1 MNKRQ
6 VIILWIIAI
15 ALGGA
20 VGIVKLTQKDTTKSA
35 TQRAS
40 GETLFD
46 SFPGADVSSVAI
58 QGADG
63 KVTLA
68 KKDGAWVVSER
79 DNYPANGSYVND
91 FIRTLTELKV
101 TRGMEAGPS
110 FAPRFGMDEGA
121 TTTEARG
128 LTAAFSD
135 ASGKEIAR
143 VSLGKNIESGQD
155 AGPMG
160 GAMSV
165 GRYIRN
171 HADETGFYAVSEM
184 FPSVSAEAQRWL
196 NTDFISPDKVKSIS
210 ITQKGKEDI
219 AWKLVRETEEAEY
232 KLEGAAGS
240 EVLDTTVTSP
250 LKSVFSYARFDD
262 VVPAD
267 KVAEKADTANKQ
279 TVVLETVE
287 GFRYTIGIT
296 PVKEST
302 DKMYVTVAVTGDI
315 AKERKKEEGEKPEDA
330 KTKDEAFATRVK
342 DLNDKLAKEQ
352 KLAGRTFEVA
362 KTTVDSLL
370 KERDQLITKATP
382 PAPADAGAPSV
393 QTLPG
398 GVIASPPM
406 APAAPPANTPPTP
419 KPPKQVA
426 TTPPIEAVTP
436 PIAVP
441 PLEEEKKEGE
451 KKDGE

>member
-20 VGIVKLTQKDTTKSA
+20 VGIVKLTQKDGAKSTTK
-35 TQRAS
+35 RAA
-40 GETLFD
+40 GETLFE
-46 SFPGADVSSVAI
+46 SFPGAEVNKLAI
-58 QGADG
+58 EGADG
-63 KVTLA
+63 TVTIA
-68 KKDGAWVVSER
+68 RKDGVWSVAER
-79 DNYPANGSYVND
+79 DNYPANATYVND
-91 FIRTLTELKV
+91 FIRTLTELEI

-110 FAPRFGMDEGA
+110 FAPRFGMDENA
-121 TTTEARG
+121 TAAAERG
-128 LTAAFSD
+128 LTATFSD

-155 AGPMG
+155 SGGPMG

-171 HADETGFYAVSEM
+171 HADESGFYAVSEM
-184 FPSVSAEAQRWL
+184 FPSVSAEPQRWL
-196 NTDFISPDKVKSIS
+196 EDDFIGPDKVKSIS
-210 ITQKGKEDI
+210 ITHKGKEDI
-219 AWKLVRETEEAEY
+219 AWRLVRETEEAEY

-240 EVLDTTVTSP
+240 EVLDTSVTAP
-250 LKSVFSYARFDD
+250 LKSVLSYARFDD

-267 KVAEKADTANKQ
+267 KVAEKADTANRQ

-296 PVKEST
+296 PVKDST
-302 DKMYVTVAVTGDI
+302 DKVLMTVAVTGEI
-315 AKERKKEEGEKPEDA
+315 AKERKKEDGETPEIA
-330 KTKDEAFATRVK
+330 KTKDEAFTTRVK

-352 KLAGRTFEVA
+352 KLAGRTFELA

-370 KERDQLITKATP
+370 KERDQLITKAAP
-382 PAPADAGAPSV
+382 PADPNAPSV

-419 KPPKQVA
+419 RPPRQSA
-426 TTPPIEAVTP
+426 TTPPIEATTP
-436 PIAVP
+436 PIEVP
-441 PLEEEKKEGE
+441 PLEKE
-451 KKDGE
+451 KDGE